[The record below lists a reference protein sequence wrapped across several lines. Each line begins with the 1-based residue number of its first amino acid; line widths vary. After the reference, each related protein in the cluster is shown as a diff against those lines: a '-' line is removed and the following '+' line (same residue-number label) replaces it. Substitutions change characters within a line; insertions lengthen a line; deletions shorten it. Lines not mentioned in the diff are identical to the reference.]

1 MEAGRSSSKAHRVS
15 TRAFPTSPSSAGI
28 ARQAG
33 PVWAPDP
40 WGSNKPERTCGLFPA
55 WGAGLYLA
63 KGV

>member
-1 MEAGRSSSKAHRVS
+1 MEAGRSSKGRGAAPS
-15 TRAFPTSPSSAGI
+15 FPTSPISGGL

-40 WGSNKPERTCGLFPA
+40 WGANKPETCRRFPA

>member
-1 MEAGRSSSKAHRVS
+1 MEARLSSRGAARS
-15 TRAFPTSPSSAGI
+15 FPTSSIAAA